1 VNRHSKPQRVLEH
14 LVNAARS
21 EPLPAID
28 FDRVQ
33 SVVRQSWI
41 ESGVARRQPTLHW
54 RWASAVAVAVSFF
67 IGGWYGHAHHQA
79 STASVASHYAP
90 VQPLDGR
97 VLLVGQ
103 QLDAEREPLVVNH
116 PGVAKWTLAPQGVAR
131 IASKGEYLTIVLD
144 AGRIDAAVIPSKLP
158 ESFAVEAGNLRVAVH
173 GTEFSVERTDRFV
186 DVAVSDGTVVVG
198 PVGQPGRTQGTRLSA
213 SQTQRFA
220 IDSDAHT
227 QPTLATPVPGVSRSR
242 TTSPVA
248 ASLPNSSPAV
258 ASTPTAES
266 QLSDRPSRLE
276 LETALDAARAA
287 AAHCFAQA
295 KAGEPSHDSHVMVRV
310 ETQLS
315 ISLGAN
321 GTINEISFVPPV
333 PEAILDCTRREIA
346 GFSSSPSKLGGLAS
360 RPIMLI
366 R

>member
-1 VNRHSKPQRVLEH
+1 MSHSKSQRILEQ
-14 LVNAARS
+14 LVNVARS

-33 SVVRQSWI
+33 AVARQSWI
-41 ESGVARRQPTLHW
+41 KSGVAHRQPTLHW

-67 IGGWYGHAHHQA
+67 IGGWYGRAHHQA
-79 STASVASHYAP
+79 LPASATSHYAP

-103 QLDAEREPLVVNH
+103 RLDAEREPLIVNH

-144 AGRIDAAVIPSKLP
+144 VGRIDAAVIPSKLP

-173 GTEFSVERTDRFV
+173 GTEFSVEKTDSFV
-186 DVAVSDGTVVVG
+186 DVAVSEGTVVVG
-198 PVGQPGRTQGTRLSA
+198 PVGQPGRTQGTQLTA
-213 SQTQRFA
+213 SQTRRFA
-220 IDSDAHT
+220 IDSDART
-227 QPTLATPVPGVSRSR
+227 QPTLAPPAPGVSRSR
-242 TTSPVA
+242 TPGPVA
-248 ASLPNSSPAV
+248 SSLPNSSPVV

-266 QLSDRPSRLE
+266 PLSDRPSRVE
-276 LETALDAARAA
+276 LETALDTARAA

-295 KAGEPSHDSHVMVRV
+295 KAGEPTHDSHVMVRV

-315 ISLGAN
+315 VSLAAN
-321 GTINEISFVPPV
+321 GAIDEISFVPPV
-333 PEAILDCTRREIA
+333 PEAILDCTRREVA
-346 GFSSSPSKLGGLAS
+346 GFSSSPSKQGGLAS
-360 RPIMLI
+360 RPIMLV